1 VERTQPVIEIK
12 LPRIKLSHRLPDVH
26 KEHAMLRRV
35 TCRNHKL
42 SRTDQI
48 DEVFK
53 EVKEVGGQD

>member
-1 VERTQPVIEIK
+1 
-12 LPRIKLSHRLPDVH
+12 
-26 KEHAMLRRV
+26 MLRRV

-42 SRTDQI
+42 SRTDKI